1 MRSLLHI
8 LDLDLDAP
16 DHTTLSRRSR
26 QLDIA
31 LKSKTPAGPIDL
43 IIDSTG
49 LSIVGQG
56 KWVAAKH
63 GKRGKRG
70 WRKLLIGVNGDGEIV
85 AQVVTDGNV
94 DDAKA
99 GVELI
104 DHVKDD
110 IKCIIGD
117 TAYDT
122 AAIYEA
128 ACARGAEI
136 VVPPVR

>member
-56 KWVAAKH
+56 EWAAAKH
-63 GKRGKRG
+63 GKRGKLG
-70 WRKLLIGVNGDGEIV
+70 WRKLHIGVNGAGEIV
-85 AQVVTDGNV
+85 AQVLTDGNV
-94 DDAKA
+94 DDAKT

-128 ACARGAEI
+128 AYARG
-136 VVPPVR
+136 PRSSCRR